1 MSGVYG
7 NDNFAY
13 ISGYQYVSFSSTS
26 EQSAALDKDC
36 VAVEL
41 ESSTDCYI
49 AIGTNPTAAA
59 PGAEKTKTKSFKLKA
74 DVKILVALP
83 KGSDAAPMKVAVIR
97 DSADGT
103 LDIYERKMS

>member
-1 MSGVYG
+1 MGVYG

-13 ISGYQYVSFSSTS
+13 IGGYQYIDYTSVS

-41 ESSTDCYI
+41 ESTTDCYI

-59 PGAEKTKTKSFKLKA
+59 PSAEKTRTAGFKLKA
-74 DVKILVALP
+74 DVKVLVALP

-103 LDIYERKMS
+103 LDIYERKEI

>member
-1 MSGVYG
+1 MGGVYG

-13 ISGYQYVSFSSTS
+13 LGAYQYISYSSTS

-41 ESSTDCYI
+41 ESSTDCYV
-49 AIGTNPTAAA
+49 AVGPNPTAAA
-59 PGAEKTKTKSFKLKA
+59 PGAEKTKTASFKLKA

-83 KGSDAAPMKVAVIR
+83 KGSDASPMKVAVIR